1 MRVIQIL
8 PTISYGDAVSNDAIS
23 LDGVIS
29 EMGIKTGIYA
39 EIIGKNLP
47 KDRVRKVGKLKNLKK
62 EDAIIYH
69 MSTGSELNF
78 SLDKYKCRKMM
89 IYHNITPPEFF
100 RPYSHEAYALTQ
112 YGYEGLD
119 FLRDRVEYCLADS
132 EYNKSELL
140 KHGYKCPVDVR
151 PVLIPFNDYR
161 QSPDPET
168 IKKYN
173 DGRTNI
179 IFVGRIAPN
188 KKQENIIKSFYFY
201 KKINPESRLIL
212 VGSYAGMEN
221 YHERLENYV
230 KALGLSDV
238 IFTGHVKF
246 SEILSYYRIADVF
259 LCMSE
264 HEGFCVPLTEAMF
277 FNVPIIAL
285 DAGAVG
291 GTLGGS
297 GILLPDN
304 NPVFASEMIEYTVK
318 NNDFRRHIISGQKK
332 RLADF
337 SYEKTGRLFRTQ
349 LKKFIDGR

>member
-1 MRVIQIL
+1 MRVVQLL
-8 PTISYGDAVSNDAIS
+8 PTVSYGDAVSNDALA
-23 LDGVIS
+23 LDSIILK
-29 EMGIKTGIYA
+29 MGLETGIYA
-39 EIIGKNLP
+39 EITGKNLP
-47 KDRVRKVGKLKNLKK
+47 KGKVRKVGQLKNLKK
-62 EDAIIYH
+62 DDIIIYH

-78 SLDKYKCRKMM
+78 TLDRYKCRKMM

-100 RPYSHEAYALTQ
+100 CPYSHEAFSLTN

-132 EYNKSELL
+132 AYNKSELL
-140 KHGYKCPVDVR
+140 KHSYKCPIDVR

-161 QSPDPET
+161 QSPDSET
-168 IKKYN
+168 IRKYK

-212 VGSYAGMEN
+212 VGSYTGMEN

-238 IFTGHVKF
+238 IFTGHVRF
-246 SEILSYYRIADVF
+246 SEILAYYRIADIF

-277 FNVPIIAL
+277 FNIPIIAL
-285 DAGAVG
+285 DKGAVAD
-291 GTLGGS
+291 TLGGS

-304 NPVFASEMIEYTVK
+304 DSVFASEMIEYTVK

-337 SYEKTGRLFRTQ
+337 SYEKTGRLFRSQ

>member
-1 MRVIQIL
+1 MRVIQL
-8 PTISYGDAVSNDAIS
+8 MPTVSFGDAVSNDALS
-23 LDGVIS
+23 LKKVIAG
-29 EMGIKTGIYA
+29 MGFETEIYA
-39 EIIGKNLP
+39 ETVGKNLP
-47 KDRVRKVGKLKNLKK
+47 DGTVHKVKKLGNLSKD
-62 EDAIIYH
+62 DIIIYH
-69 MSTGSELNF
+69 MSTGTELNF
-78 SLDKYKCRKMM
+78 CLDKYKCRKIM
-89 IYHNITPPEFF
+89 IYHNITPPDFF
-100 RPYSHEAYALTQ
+100 RPYSHEAYALTS

-119 FLRDRVEYCLADS
+119 FLHDRIEYCLADS

-151 PVLIPFNDYR
+151 PVLIPFDDYR
-161 QSPDPET
+161 QAPDSET
-168 IKKYN
+168 VRKYS

-201 KKINPESRLIL
+201 KKINPASRLIL
-212 VGSYAGMEN
+212 VGSYTGMEN
-221 YHERLENYV
+221 YYERLENYV
-230 KALGLSDV
+230 NVLGLSDV

-246 SEILSYYRIADVF
+246 NEILAYYRIADVF

-285 DAGAVG
+285 DAGAVA

-297 GILLPDN
+297 GILLTDN
-304 NPVFASEMIEYTVK
+304 DPVFVSEMIEYTVK
-318 NNDFRRHIISGQKK
+318 NSDFRRHVISGQKK

-337 SYEKTGRLFRTQ
+337 SYEKTGRLFRSQ